1 MDTRTTSADFY
12 PGGKTPVT
20 AGGGITSGEG
30 EAYNGEQRV
39 PITSIE
45 GLPERFT
52 EGDMKS
58 KIDDICKVL
67 RTGGLALAAILSF
80 PAWGADGI
88 TVHGARKDKIFND
101 GFVVTNVTADLSLLT
116 TNDVCNIVTNEVAG
130 GRSEWM
136 WHCENPEIEAAIN
149 ANPPTM
155 DFLAYVDTDIT
166 SWGFIPPEIEGFE
179 IIAPSGVSCDAPKDA
194 TYLYFAPS
202 YRRDEWS
209 DEYDGYVEKM
219 YYLTATRERITRNA
233 LGLAMMKDLE
243 KLPTHETVTNVAR
256 SVVNSVWDASLG
268 VAWEARMHNGHL
280 YYIAVTNRP
289 PEGK

>member
-52 EGDMKS
+52 EDDMKS

-88 TVHGARKDKIFND
+88 TVHGTRKDRIYND
-101 GFVVTNVTADLSLLT
+101 GFVVTNVTADLKVLT
-116 TNDVCNIVTNEVAG
+116 TNDVCNIVTNEVASG
-130 GRSEWM
+130 WTITADDPDISLDGWYVELGYVMQLPAMIRHPRWFIK
-136 WHCENPEIEAAIN
+136 CDDGAYLKTNG
-149 ANPPTM
+149 
-155 DFLAYVDTDIT
+155 FL
-166 SWGFIPPEIEGFE
+166 E
-179 IIAPSGVSCDAPKDA
+179 DA
-194 TYLYFAPS
+194 TVLESEAERLIDSNKNGVFDEGEEVITFNVRAE
-202 YRRDEWS
+202 RRES
-209 DEYDGYVEKM
+209 S
-219 YYLTATRERITRNA
+219 NA
-233 LGLAMMKDLE
+233 LGLAMAKDLE
-243 KLPTHETVTNVAR
+243 KLPDHETVTNVAR
-256 SVVNSVWDASLG
+256 AVSNSFWDEKNEVL
-268 VAWEARMHNGHL
+268 WRMEFRDGEPMFVP
-280 YYIAVTNRP
+280 VTN
-289 PEGK
+289 ENVKATGGVL

>member
-45 GLPERFT
+45 GLPERYT

-80 PAWGADGI
+80 PAWGGI
-88 TVHGARKDKIFND
+88 TVHGTRKDRIYND
-101 GFVVTNVTADLSLLT
+101 GFVVTNVTADLKVLT
-116 TNDVCNIVTNEVAG
+116 TNDVCNIVTNEVDEG
-130 GRSEWM
+130 FTEWKFSGEM
-136 WHCENPEIEAAIN
+136 GDKVVQMTPFWLDDVWWIEASFSESGGTTLQALETEEN
-149 ANPPTM
+149 T
-155 DFLAYVDTDIT
+155 LKLTVSS
-166 SWGFIPPEIEGFE
+166 SW
-179 IIAPSGVSCDAPKDA
+179 AGV
-194 TYLYFAPS
+194 YGVF
-202 YRRDEWS
+202 
-209 DEYDGYVEKM
+209 
-219 YYLTATRERITRNA
+219 TRERIAKNA
-233 LGLAMMKDLE
+233 LGLAMVKDLE

-280 YYIAVTNRP
+280 YYIAVTNRQ
-289 PEGK
+289 EVK

>member
-80 PAWGADGI
+80 PAWGGI
-88 TVHGARKDKIFND
+88 TVHGTRKDRIYND
-101 GFVVTNVTADLSLLT
+101 GFVVTNVTADLKVLT
-116 TNDVCNIVTNEVAG
+116 TNDVCNIVTNEVVKD
-130 GRSEWM
+130 EWELVGTINTDQIETDGDIS
-136 WHCENPEIEAAIN
+136 WEVSFFDERWWVYINWIENGIN
-149 ANPPTM
+149 TGTTLWVNETEEDATILTLEHNR
-155 DFLAYVDTDIT
+155 YVD
-166 SWGFIPPEIEGFE
+166 GFFRRKN
-179 IIAPSGVSCDAPKDA
+179 AGV
-194 TYLYFAPS
+194 
-202 YRRDEWS
+202 
-209 DEYDGYVEKM
+209 
-219 YYLTATRERITRNA
+219 NA
-233 LGLAMMKDLE
+233 LGLARMKDLE
-243 KLPTHETVTNVAR
+243 KLPNHETVTNVAR

-280 YYIAVTNRP
+280 YYIAVTNQP
-289 PEGK
+289 TGGK

>member
-88 TVHGARKDKIFND
+88 TVHGTRKDRIYND
-101 GFVVTNVTADLSLLT
+101 GFVVTNVTADLKVLT
-116 TNDVCNIVTNEVAG
+116 TNDVCNIVTNEVSSG
-130 GRSEWM
+130 WSDWSYT
-136 WHCENPEIEAAIN
+136 PEIEYFENEEIVSIVPMEWVESGDDPECRFPCWKLQAVTRVQNEVGEVREFESVYYSGYYWKSQGYDDAIVV
-149 ANPPTM
+149 
-155 DFLAYVDTDIT
+155 LATDI
-166 SWGFIPPEIEGFE
+166 
-179 IIAPSGVSCDAPKDA
+179 ACDTRIK
-194 TYLYFAPS
+194 
-202 YRRDEWS
+202 
-209 DEYDGYVEKM
+209 
-219 YYLTATRERITRNA
+219 ATRKPLAKNA
-233 LGLAMMKDLE
+233 LGLAMAKDV
-243 KLPTHETVTNVAR
+243 PTAEAVTNVAR

-280 YYIAVTNRP
+280 YYIAVTNKP
-289 PEGK
+289 PEVK

>member
-30 EAYNGEQRV
+30 EAYNGEQCV

-88 TVHGARKDKIFND
+88 TVHGTRKDQIFND
-101 GFVVTNVTADLSLLT
+101 DFVVTNVTADLKVLT
-116 TNDVCNIVTNEVAG
+116 TNDVCNIVTNEVVIGKWSFSFNDAAISQAAKGWDLDLKYSG
-130 GRSEWM
+130 GRW
-136 WHCENPEIEAAIN
+136 
-149 ANPPTM
+149 
-155 DFLAYVDTDIT
+155 
-166 SWGFIPPEIEGFE
+166 
-179 IIAPSGVSCDAPKDA
+179 
-194 TYLYFAPS
+194 
-202 YRRDEWS
+202 
-209 DEYDGYVEKM
+209 
-219 YYLTATRERITRNA
+219 YLT
-233 LGLAMMKDLE
+233 GVGDLPE
-243 KLPTHETVTNVAR
+243 YYSFEGKYEPGTSELDETVFIDWCCRYICVAQLGFLVHD
-256 SVVNSVWDASLG
+256 VV
-268 VAWEARMHNGHL
+268 
-280 YYIAVTNRP
+280 
-289 PEGK
+289 

>member
-67 RTGGLALAAILSF
+67 RTGGLALAAIMSF
-80 PAWGADGI
+80 QAWGADGI
-88 TVHGARKDKIFND
+88 TVHGTRKDRIYND
-101 GFVVTNVTADLSLLT
+101 GFVVTNVTVDLSLPT
-116 TNDVCNIVTNEVAG
+116 TNDVCNIVTNEVVIGKWSFSFNDAAISQAAKGWDLDLKYSG
-130 GRSEWM
+130 GRWYLTGVGDLPEYYSFEGKYEPGTSELD
-136 WHCENPEIEAAIN
+136 E
-149 ANPPTM
+149 T
-155 DFLAYVDTDIT
+155 V
-166 SWGFIPPEIEGFE
+166 FIDWCF
-179 IIAPSGVSCDAPKDA
+179 
-194 TYLYFAPS
+194 
-202 YRRDEWS
+202 RNQW
-209 DEYDGYVEKM
+209 DGYWVSM
-219 YYLTATRERITRNA
+219 TAEREVTGRRNA
-233 LGLAMMKDLE
+233 LGLATAKDLE

-280 YYIAVTNRP
+280 YYIAVTNKP
-289 PEGK
+289 PEVK

>member
-116 TNDVCNIVTNEVAG
+116 TNDVCNIVTNEVV
-130 GRSEWM
+130 EWTAWEVYVNGEYKPGWSARIDIWEADEQM
-136 WHCENPEIEAAIN
+136 AALCINENGAYLLELTSGTADELTSWTEYSCSI
-149 ANPPTM
+149 
-155 DFLAYVDTDIT
+155 DYVDSYTL
-166 SWGFIPPEIEGFE
+166 E
-179 IIAPSGVSCDAPKDA
+179 
-194 TYLYFAPS
+194 YLIGS
-202 YRRDEWS
+202 TIR
-209 DEYDGYVEKM
+209 VKK
-219 YYLTATRERITRNA
+219 ERIIRNA
-233 LGLAMMKDLE
+233 LGLARIKDIE